1 MGKYYSRIG
10 GNLYIYVTRGDS
22 LIDLKYFPNELNLFT
37 AESAWRIKGK
47 MAIVNDADDA
57 NVDKAEIILSLNS
70 YKRWD
75 HSAEVLE
82 QYYAADDELILQEK
96 PEVPVTVPAPTVE
109 AEKPPEMEVIIPEAR
124 PPVLPG
130 KDRVV
135 APPDEEARVTA
146 PGLPAGRRVIS
157 VDVSDDAF
165 MDRIIDRMINRGLVF
180 QYRPTPPPA
189 IPQPQP
195 QYEVAR
201 PQSTAF
207 DELCGLLVTMVKKE
221 AGETPR
227 ESIASSLNEL
237 VGAMAAYIRSM
248 TPTPESEKSP
258 ATELMDALTD
268 YLKDR
273 TPSEAEEVPEKK
285 EEPLEQLIG
294 LLRREGD
301 KKGGAP
307 SERFQVKEEGKDA
320 EYSSSDEMLQGI
332 MVEEVSDMYVH
343 MAYTV
348 LHGEVSARST
358 DWLNHIG
365 DHWMELEPVL
375 NLIAEDPYCAM
386 VERRERKALGSLESL
401 KPELS
406 KTILDELLVRKTE
419 TDYEFSEVRE
429 LLKEIPVNV
438 IETGVERNYD
448 TFENKML
455 KAHLQGL
462 VSQLDAVSEVSINI
476 EGFLNRAIKFS
487 QGSSTARWAKELTKN
502 QETITGIEELKGK
515 ITRYLETAVFLDEVE
530 VTQEL
535 PLETEVLTSHPNY
548 SRFYAMKKSYDVN
561 TPPPLYNIRA
571 SLPEM
576 GGLSPLY
583 ERWCGVEIVRSF
595 MRIGFQIDEASTL
608 LLDGDRDIVDLED
621 MRIALSD
628 GEFTVK
634 LTTSQNVSG
643 LDRVL
648 DLKVVD
654 SIGRTRRYA
663 FRPLSDT
670 ALSLLESSIH
680 ELQRLQD
687 VYNLVV
693 VVHLSDAEPSLSE
706 NVYSVPLVPGGSK
719 RSFRELLDALLSES

>member
-1 MGKYYSRIG
+1 LGKYYSRIG

-37 AESAWRIKGK
+37 AESAWRIKDK

-75 HSAEVLE
+75 HSAEILE
-82 QYYAADDELILQEK
+82 QYYAADDELILQEE
-96 PEVPVTVPAPTVE
+96 PDVTVPTPTVE

-130 KDRVV
+130 ADRVV
-135 APPDEEARVTA
+135 APPAEEVRVTA
-146 PGLPAGRRVIS
+146 PGLPVGRRVIS
-157 VDVSDDAF
+157 VDVSDDEF
-165 MDRIIDRMINRGLVF
+165 IDRIIDRMMSRGLVF

-189 IPQPQP
+189 IPQPQKT
-195 QYEVAR
+195 
-201 PQSTAF
+201 SF

-221 AGETPR
+221 AGDAPR

-237 VGAMAAYIRSM
+237 MGAMAAYIRSQ

-258 ATELMDALTD
+258 STELMDALTD

-320 EYSSSDEMLQGI
+320 EYSSSDERLQGI
-332 MVEEVSDMYVH
+332 MAKEVSDMYVH

-419 TDYEFSEVRE
+419 TDGEFSEVRE
-429 LLKEIPVNV
+429 LLKEIPINV

-462 VSQLDAVSEVSINI
+462 VSQLDAVSDVSINI
-476 EGFLNRAIKFS
+476 EGLLNRAIKFS

-502 QETITGIEELKGK
+502 RETITGIEELKGK

-576 GGLSPLY
+576 GGSSLLY
-583 ERWCGVEIVRSF
+583 ERWCGVEIVRSL
-595 MRIGFQIDEASTL
+595 MRIGFQIDPASIH
-608 LLDGDRDIVDLED
+608 LLDGDRGFVDLD
-621 MRIALSD
+621 NMSITLSD
-628 GEFTVK
+628 GEFIVR
-634 LTTSQNVSG
+634 LTTPQNVSG

-648 DLKVVD
+648 DLEVED
-654 SIGRTRRYA
+654 SVGRTMRYA

-680 ELQRLQD
+680 ELQRLRGA
-687 VYNLVV
+687 YNLVV

-706 NVYSVPLVPGGSK
+706 NVYAVSLVPGGSK
-719 RSFRELLDALLSES
+719 RSFRKLLGALLSES

>member
-37 AESAWRIKGK
+37 AESAWRIKDK

-75 HSAEVLE
+75 HSAEILE
-82 QYYAADDELILQEK
+82 QYYAADDELILQEE
-96 PEVPVTVPAPTVE
+96 PDVTVPTPTVE

-130 KDRVV
+130 ADRVV
-135 APPDEEARVTA
+135 APPAEEVRVTA
-146 PGLPAGRRVIS
+146 PGLPVGRRVIS
-157 VDVSDDAF
+157 VDVSDDEF
-165 MDRIIDRMINRGLVF
+165 IDRIIDRMMSRGLVF

-189 IPQPQP
+189 IPQPQKT
-195 QYEVAR
+195 
-201 PQSTAF
+201 SF

-221 AGETPR
+221 AGDAPR

-237 VGAMAAYIRSM
+237 MGAMAAYIRSQ

-258 ATELMDALTD
+258 STELMDALTD

-320 EYSSSDEMLQGI
+320 EYSSSDERLQGI
-332 MVEEVSDMYVH
+332 MAKEVSDMYVH

-419 TDYEFSEVRE
+419 TDGEFSEVRE
-429 LLKEIPVNV
+429 LLKEIPINV

-455 KAHLQGL
+455 KAHLQRL
-462 VSQLDAVSEVSINI
+462 VSQLDAVSEVNIDI
-476 EGFLNRAIKFS
+476 EGLLNRAIKFL

-502 QETITGIEELKGK
+502 RETVAWIEELKGK
-515 ITRYLETAVFLDEVE
+515 IQAYPETAVFLDEVE
-530 VTQEL
+530 ITQEL

-576 GGLSPLY
+576 GGSSLLY
-583 ERWCGVEIVRSF
+583 ERWCGVEIVRSL
-595 MRIGFQIDEASTL
+595 MRIGFQIDPASIH
-608 LLDGDRDIVDLED
+608 LLDGDRGFVDLD
-621 MRIALSD
+621 NMSITLSD
-628 GEFTVK
+628 GEFIVR
-634 LTTSQNVSG
+634 LTTPQNVSG

-648 DLKVVD
+648 DLEVED
-654 SIGRTRRYA
+654 SVGRTMRYA

-680 ELQRLQD
+680 ELQRLRGA
-687 VYNLVV
+687 YNLVV

-706 NVYSVPLVPGGSK
+706 NVYAVPLVPGGSK
-719 RSFRELLDALLSES
+719 RSFRKLLGALLSES